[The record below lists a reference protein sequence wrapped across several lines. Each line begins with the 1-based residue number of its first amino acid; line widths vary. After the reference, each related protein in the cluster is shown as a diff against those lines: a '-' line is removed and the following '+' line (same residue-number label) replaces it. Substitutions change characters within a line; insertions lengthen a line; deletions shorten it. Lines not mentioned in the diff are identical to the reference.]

1 MCHYEEVE
9 RQQLLR
15 PDAPPAPVLGDSR
28 SQVLAAL
35 RAAGGAS
42 SVADI
47 ARRVGLHPNTARFHL
62 DGLVGQGL
70 AQRESEQRDAPGRP
84 RSLYRPTAESAP
96 SGRRSYRLL
105 AEILTS
111 YLATQT
117 PRPADAARQA
127 GEAWGRFLTERPAP
141 FRTVDAHAATEQLL
155 ALLDEIGFAPEV
167 VGPADRRE
175 IRLHQCPFLE
185 VAQEHREVVCAV
197 HLGLMRG
204 MLDELDAPL
213 EATRL
218 DPFVEPDLCITR
230 LANTAGDADRAGV
243 QSG

>member
-1 MCHYEEVE
+1 M
-9 RQQLLR
+9 
-15 PDAPPAPVLGDSR
+15 
-28 SQVLAAL
+28 
-35 RAAGGAS
+35 
-42 SVADI
+42 
-47 ARRVGLHPNTARFHL
+47 
-62 DGLVGQGL
+62 
-70 AQRESEQRDAPGRP
+70 
-84 RSLYRPTAESAP
+84 
-96 SGRRSYRLL
+96 
-105 AEILTS
+105 
-111 YLATQT
+111 
-117 PRPADAARQA
+117 
-127 GEAWGRFLTERPAP
+127 
-141 FRTVDAHAATEQLL
+141 
-155 ALLDEIGFAPEV
+155 